1 MVARSI
7 FLIIHM
13 TGQIIDGLAVALD
26 ARSRMK
32 QDVAELKKRHDVI
45 PCLATVLV
53 GDNPASYTYI
63 KNKQKAAAA
72 VGIITRDHKLSSSY
86 KQDELMGL
94 IKLLNQDIY
103 VHGILVQLPLPAH
116 IDELAIVD
124 LINPAKDV
132 DGLTPFNAG
141 MLLNGKGNL
150 KPCTPSGII
159 ELLDFYKI
167 DISRMDAV
175 IVNRSNLVGKPL
187 ALLLLE
193 RNATVTI
200 CHSKTK
206 GLDQK
211 LKGADLIVTAVGD
224 RQHFILTEDMVRKD
238 AVVIDVG
245 ITRDNGKL
253 MGDVDFQAVKEK
265 VSWITPVPGGVGPM
279 TISMLLKNTI
289 SAAFA
294 TISKKGMN
302 QKL

>member
-1 MVARSI
+1 
-7 FLIIHM
+7 M

-32 QDVAELKKRHDVI
+32 QDVGELKKRYDVT

-86 KQDELMGL
+86 KQNELIEL

-116 IDELAIVD
+116 IDELAIVN

-150 KPCTPSGII
+150 KPCTPSGIM

-206 GLDQK
+206 GLDEK
-211 LKGADLIVTAVGD
+211 LKRADLIVTAVGD
-224 RQHFILTEDMVRKD
+224 RQHFILTEDMVRND
-238 AVVIDVG
+238 AVVLDVG
-245 ITRDNGKL
+245 ITREKGKL

-289 SAAFA
+289 SAAFS
-294 TISKKGMN
+294 ISEKG
-302 QKL
+302 